1 MSFKQ
6 AEAMFSKDQIRELAQ
21 EPEGLRYL
29 KLRSLNRREYLEK
42 LFEAGGIEPASTS
55 AKAMF
60 KEAFETPAISS
71 SQIDELIRCTYEQ
84 ERTGRRSREPELVSQ
99 LYRLQMFDWGGL
111 HQNSLEKTIVDN
123 YVKKITD
130 YELLTDKIDNEL
142 QNSMRGYVL
151 CSWYNHWT
159 SIIVEDVFRDH
170 PNVLPAIGQVK
181 KIDFFVR
188 NVPFDLKVTYLPEG
202 FIKARRREDGLRPEL
217 TLLRQGARS
226 RNIHFDNDLPDAKLL
241 EDLWLKH
248 RDHPAR
254 ESQQLIVELR
264 EYRSA
269 VLSQCLQDPIV
280 LLRWLYENQGVR
292 RFDASNRL
300 FLVLVD
306 QTSPFDSWKLKR
318 AKPLL
323 MERIRVHLDTVP
335 RNPGREV
342 QFEWEGRMYSALAD
356 VVFVV
361 HPNNSL

>member
-1 MSFKQ
+1 MTFKQ
-6 AEAMFSKDQIRELAQ
+6 AEAMFSKDQIRELAH
-21 EPEGLRYL
+21 EAGGLRYL
-29 KLRSLNRREYLEK
+29 KLRSLNRRDYLEK
-42 LFEAGGIEPASTS
+42 LFESAGIEPADTS

-60 KEAFETPAISS
+60 KEAFETPAIDS

-84 ERTGRRSREPELVSQ
+84 ERTGRRAREPELVSQ
-99 LYRLQMFDWGGL
+99 LYRLQTFDWGGL

-159 SIIVEDVFRDH
+159 SIVIEDVFRDH
-170 PNVLPAIGQVK
+170 PNVLPAVGQVK

-202 FIKARRREDGLRPEL
+202 FIKDKRREDALRPEL
-217 TLLRQGARS
+217 TLLRQSARA
-226 RNIHFDNDLPDAKLL
+226 RDIHFDNDLADGKLL

-248 RDHPAR
+248 RDHPSR
-254 ESQQLIVELR
+254 QSQQLIMELR
-264 EYRSA
+264 EYRST
-269 VLSQCLQDPIV
+269 VLTRCLQDSAE
-280 LLRWLYENQGVR
+280 LLQWLYENQGVR

-306 QTSPFDSWKLKR
+306 QANLFDSWKLKR

-323 MERIRVHLDTVP
+323 TERIHTYLDTVP
-335 RNPGREV
+335 SNPGKEV
-342 QFEWEGRMYSALAD
+342 QFEWEGEMYSALAD

-361 HPNNSL
+361 HPNNSP